1 MATHFEQV
9 QQLYIALYGRPAD
22 VAGRDYWGA
31 ILGTDPGAL
40 ATIAQTFSQM
50 PEYAAEF
57 GGKSA
62 TQIVTTIYDNL
73 FGHAPSSA
81 QLSQWSSQL
90 GGPTGLGTVVTAM
103 INGAAGADAAVL
115 QNKVNV
121 AVSFT
126 ASLDTAAEV
135 NAYKTEAGRNTAEQF
150 IDYVDDGN
158 SVGATNTAFGLNLVT
173 SDIVAGRAWSA
184 PGIVAQQVQDLY
196 VAYFSRAADRG
207 GFDYWTALL
216 DGDPANPRLQAIS
229 GSFAGSAEYK
239 AEYNQATNTEKVTAI
254 YENLF
259 SRAAEPE
266 GRDFWVQALNEGRMT
281 IDNAVTSIAAGAQGT
296 DLYAYRAKV
305 NVAQAITAAI
315 DTPAEISAYNSQ
327 AGLSAVIA
335 YVAQVKDVATFNT
348 AINATSINNLVAGF
362 SGQGAAPPEMGADNI
377 QLVGI
382 ADFEPTVMM
391 G

>member
-1 MATHFEQV
+1 MATNYEQV
-9 QQLYIALYGRPAD
+9 QQLYIALFGRPAD

-57 GGKSA
+57 GGKSS

-90 GGPTGLGTVVTAM
+90 SGPTGIGAVVTSM
-103 INGAAGADAAVL
+103 INGAAGADASVL

-121 AVSFT
+121 AVSLT

-150 IDYVDDGN
+150 INYVDDLN
-158 SVGATNTAFGLNLVT
+158 SVSATNTAFGLNLVT

-184 PGIVAQQVQDLY
+184 PAIVAQQVQDLY

-216 DGDPANPRLQAIS
+216 DGDQANPRLQLIS
-229 GSFAGSAEYK
+229 GSFAASAEYK
-239 AEYNQATNTEKVTAI
+239 AEYSQSTNAAKVNAV

-259 SRAAEPE
+259 SRAAEPT
-266 GRDFWVQALNEGRMT
+266 GRDFWVQALDEGRMT
-281 IDNAVTSIAAGAQGT
+281 IDNAVTNIAAGAQGT

-315 DTPAEISAYNSQ
+315 DTPAEIQGYTNASAL
-327 AGLSAVIA
+327 AAVTA
-335 YVAQVKDVATFNT
+335 YIAQVKDVASFNT
-348 AINATSINNLVAGF
+348 AINAASINNLVAGF
-362 SGQGAAPPEMGADNI
+362 SGQAAAPETGMESV
-377 QLVGI
+377 QLVGV
-382 ADFEPTVMM
+382 ADFEPTGMM
-391 G
+391 A